1 MTRDPRA
8 ANHPGVV
15 RLRSS
20 APRKRSNDDGF
31 TLIELMVAITIT
43 LVLLALVPSV
53 MQAVTHGADYTQG
66 TTAGAAQALTLV
78 QELESRVESA
88 SQICLPTQMTTVG
101 PTVTSG
107 FAVRVLT
114 SAYGQSL
121 WDQWMVN
128 TATHVLQ
135 VQQWPTTW
143 VTGNAVP
150 PWVTIGQSIVN
161 SSTVP
166 FALPT
171 VVTGSPQTLTVD
183 LQMRETEGNESQNV
197 EFKSSVT
204 AFDTPYSS
212 SPPVSCASASTQEN
226 WT

>member
-1 MTRDPRA
+1 MTRRRGIQGISEFRPARVHVA
-8 ANHPGVV
+8 
-15 RLRSS
+15 SS
-20 APRKRSNDDGF
+20 RPNDDGF

-43 LVLLALVPSV
+43 LVLLAMVPSV
-53 MQAVTHGADYTQG
+53 MEAVTHGADYAQG
-66 TTAGAAQALTLV
+66 TSAAAAQALTLV

-88 SQICLPTQMTTVG
+88 SQICLPTQLTTVG

-114 SAYGQSL
+114 TAFGKSY
-121 WDQWMVN
+121 WDQWMLN
-128 TATHVLQ
+128 SSTHVLQ

-150 PWVTIGQSIVN
+150 SWNTIGKSIAN

-171 VVTGSPQTLTVD
+171 VATGSPQTLTVD
-183 LQMRETEGNESQNV
+183 LQTTETEGNTSQKV

-212 SPPVSCASASTQEN
+212 SPAVSCATASTQEG

>member
-1 MTRDPRA
+1 MTCLRRA
-8 ANHPGVV
+8 YSDSDIGSLHCH
-15 RLRSS
+15 
-20 APRKRSNDDGF
+20 APRKRSDDDGF

-43 LVLLALVPSV
+43 LSLLALVPTV
-53 MQAVTHGADYTQG
+53 MQAVTHGADYAQG
-66 TTAGAAQALTLV
+66 TSAGAAQALTLV

-101 PTVTSG
+101 PTVTAG
-107 FAVRVLT
+107 FGVRVLT
-114 SAYGQSL
+114 SAYGKSL
-121 WDQWMVN
+121 WDQWIVD
-128 TATHVLQ
+128 TATHTLQ

-143 VTGNAVP
+143 VVGNAVP
-150 PWVTIGQSIVN
+150 PWVTIGNSIVN

-183 LQMRETEGNESQNV
+183 LQMKETEGNESQNI

-212 SPPVSCASASTQEN
+212 SP
-226 WT
+226 

>member
-1 MTRDPRA
+1 MTPAGVWRD
-8 ANHPGVV
+8 PGVV
-15 RLRSS
+15 PLRPPH
-20 APRKRSNDDGF
+20 ARSRPDDAGF

-43 LVLLALVPSV
+43 LVLLALVPTVMESV
-53 MQAVTHGADYTQG
+53 SHGAAYSQG
-66 TTAGAAQALTLV
+66 VAAGASQALTLV

-88 SQICLPTQMTTVG
+88 SQICLPTQLTTAG
-101 PTVTSG
+101 PTVSAG

-114 SAYGQSL
+114 SAFGQPS
-121 WDQWMVN
+121 WDQWMLN
-128 TATHVLQ
+128 ASTHVLQ
-135 VQQWPTTW
+135 EQQWSTTW

-150 PWVTIGQSIVN
+150 PWITIGTSIVN

-183 LQMRETEGNESQNV
+183 LQTKETEGTQSQSI

-212 SPPVSCASASTQEN
+212 SPPVSCATAATQEG